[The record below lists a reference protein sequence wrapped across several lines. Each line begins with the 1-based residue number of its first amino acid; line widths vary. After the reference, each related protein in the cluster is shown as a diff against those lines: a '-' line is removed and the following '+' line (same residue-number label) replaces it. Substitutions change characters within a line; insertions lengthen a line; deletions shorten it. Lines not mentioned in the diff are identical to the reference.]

1 MPRKTRNRILVA
13 TGALW
18 CLSVLALE
26 TFRIWKVLSGPPQ
39 SEEYV
44 NHLEFQLF
52 ASAFLVVTRWLPLLG
67 GLLLLEFV
75 GFSLLGVGRG
85 KTRVPDIATLRFLIV
100 VFGALPASILA
111 LSSAYGAVTSL
122 ASPVATGTLLAA
134 WAFLGLAGVT
144 GLWMAA
150 IVGPGSRRAAWLV
163 VCGLVAGAVPLWV
176 GATLHTSV
184 AALGSTALGRLYGVL
199 LVGPFVVGGVYA
211 CHALIRVRR
220 VSNDQHP
227 AV

>member
-1 MPRKTRNRILVA
+1 MPPKTRNRILIA
-13 TGALW
+13 TGIVW

-39 SEEYV
+39 LEEYV
-44 NHLEFQLF
+44 NHLDFQLL

-67 GLLLLEFV
+67 GLLLIEFV
-75 GFSLLGVGRG
+75 GFYLFGVARNKNAG
-85 KTRVPDIATLRFLIV
+85 PDIATLRFLIV

-111 LSSAYGAVTSL
+111 LSTAYSAVTSL
-122 ASPVATGTLLAA
+122 ASAVATGTLLAA
-134 WAFLGLAGVT
+134 SAFLGLAGVT
-144 GLWMAA
+144 GLWLAA
-150 IVGPGSRRAAWLV
+150 IVGPGSRRAAWLI

-176 GATLHTSV
+176 GSALYTSM
-184 AALGSTALGRLYGVL
+184 ASLGSTALGRLYGVL

-220 VSNDQHP
+220 ARNDQHL